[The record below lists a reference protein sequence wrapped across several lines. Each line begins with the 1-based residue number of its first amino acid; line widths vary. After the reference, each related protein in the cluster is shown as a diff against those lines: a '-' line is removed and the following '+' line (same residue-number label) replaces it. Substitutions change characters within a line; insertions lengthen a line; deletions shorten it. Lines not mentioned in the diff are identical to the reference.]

1 MATQPTLLPSTSGQ
15 LDPVDVN
22 IEQSWKTALAPE
34 FRQPYFHEL
43 IKGLKAD
50 ITAGN
55 TVYPPGPQMF
65 TAFAKTPLPE
75 VKVVILGQDP
85 YHNPGEAMGLSFSV
99 PRGVRRP
106 PSLLN
111 VYKELQTD
119 LDVPVA
125 KHGDL
130 SAWAEQGVLLLNS
143 ILTVRKN
150 APKSHHKLGWEQ
162 FTDSVITTINREREH
177 VVFLLWGKSA
187 QSKGELVDG
196 SKHLVLNAA
205 HPSPLARGAFFGSQP
220 FSQANAYLKQH
231 GTTPIDWQLP
241 D

>member
-1 MATQPTLLPSTSGQ
+1 MPDQPTLLPASEQ
-15 LDPVDVN
+15 LDPVDVQ
-22 IEQSWKTALAPE
+22 IESTWKAALESE

-43 IKGLKAD
+43 IAGLKAD
-50 ITAGN
+50 IAGGN
-55 TVYPPGPQMF
+55 TVYPAGSNIF
-65 TAFAKTPLPE
+65 AAFAKTPLPE

-111 VYKELQTD
+111 VYKELNTD
-119 LDVPVA
+119 LEIPIA

-130 SAWAEQGVLLLNS
+130 TAWAEQGVLLLNS

-150 APKSHHKLGWEQ
+150 APKSHHRLGWER
-162 FTDSVITTINREREH
+162 FTDAVISTISREREH

-187 QSKGELVDG
+187 QSKAELVDQ
-196 SKHLVLNAA
+196 SRHLILEAA

-220 FSQANAYLKQH
+220 FSQANAYLEQH